1 MSALLPVIN
10 HLIRQNRETQAA
22 LAEFAGKTLAL
33 HAAGLEIAGTFNTQ
47 GFLERARNAA
57 DTEIRFHSG
66 AVQKV
71 LQGQTPGTG
80 DVAVGGDT
88 ALGMALLPLIG
99 GLRYHAN
106 DDLSR
111 LFGDAAAGSISV
123 RAEKAGHTAKQIGLS
138 ILEQLGD
145 FAKEPEAPV
154 VDKHTLSA
162 WSREIDTLRDDTAR
176 LEARLAKLEAQNNI

>member
-10 HLIRQNRETQAA
+10 HLIQQNRETQAA
-22 LAEFAGKTLAL
+22 LSAFAGKTLAL
-33 HAAGLEIAGTFNTQ
+33 HAAGVQITGTFNAQ
-47 GFLERARNAA
+47 GFLECARNTA
-57 DTEIRFHSG
+57 DTEIRFNAG
-66 AVQKV
+66 AAQKV
-71 LQGQTPGTG
+71 LQGQTPGVG
-80 DVAVGGDT
+80 DVSISGDT
-88 ALGMALLPLIG
+88 GLGMALLPLIG

-111 LFGDAAAGSISV
+111 LFGDAAAGGISM

-162 WSREIDTLRDDTAR
+162 WSREVDTLRDDTAR
-176 LEARLAKLEAQNNI
+176 FEARLAKLEERNKV

>member
-22 LAEFAGKTLAL
+22 LSAFAGKTFAL
-33 HAAGLEIAGTFNTQ
+33 HAAGVQIAGTFNEQ
-47 GFLERARNAA
+47 GFLECARNAA
-57 DTEIRFHSG
+57 DTEIRFNTG

-71 LQGQTPGTG
+71 LQGQTPGVG
-80 DVAVGGDT
+80 DVSVSGDT
-88 ALGMALLPLIG
+88 GLGMALLPLIG
-99 GLRYHAN
+99 SLRYHAN

-111 LFGDAAAGSISV
+111 LFGDAAAGGISM

-154 VDKHTLSA
+154 VNKHTLSA
-162 WSREIDTLRDDTAR
+162 WSRGVDTLRDDTER
-176 LEARLAKLEAQNNI
+176 FEARLAKLEGRNKI